1 MTHPSKELFLQWYKE
16 AASAD
21 LSWLLAMYE
30 ESKKHPQY
38 TLLTSFIARC
48 ISGKYGSEGETPSA
62 LNWADRAL
70 VLLEDK
76 NTLSKAYGGDE
87 DYLASLQAC
96 VVLKVRWLSLSDEHF
111 HWYKAKDLA
120 EDMLATGFPSIYLKG
135 NTSKDGIF
143 LGLMLMGVY
152 NRLGEHAKAME
163 LGTRIQAQAQLH
175 NDTATECRASFNWAV
190 ATLLLSKQYT
200 VDNKNTDATA
210 ALDSAAHVF
219 NTLGANADM
228 RALLGIFVE
237 AIAAYTALRQTKASG
252 ITQQEA
258 EEFANRW
265 NAESQWGLL
274 DIVEMH
280 SSGPDDALAPVFVR
294 NLEEASAGQ

>member
-1 MTHPSKELFLQWYKE
+1 MNPPSKELFLHWYNE

-21 LSWLLAMYE
+21 LAWLVTTYDK
-30 ESKKHPQY
+30 SKKYPQY
-38 TLLTSFIARC
+38 TLLSSFIARC
-48 ISGKYGSEGETPSA
+48 ISGKYGSEGETLNA
-62 LNWADRAL
+62 LTWADRAL
-70 VLLEDK
+70 SLLDDK
-76 NTLSKAYGGDE
+76 NTLKKSYGGDE

-120 EDMLATGFPSIYLKG
+120 EDILVTGFPSIYIKG

-163 LGTRIQAQAQLH
+163 LGTKIQSQAQLH

-190 ATLLLSKQYT
+190 ATMLLSKQYT
-200 VDNKNTDATA
+200 LDTKFTEAAA
-210 ALDSAAHVF
+210 ALDSACHVL
-219 NTLGANADM
+219 NTLRNHAEM
-228 RALLGIFVE
+228 RALLGVFVDAVAE
-237 AIAAYTALRQTKASG
+237 YGALRKMAAGETFS
-252 ITQQEA
+252 QETHL
-258 EEFANRW
+258 FADKW
-265 NAESQWGLL
+265 SIETQWGLL

-280 SSGPDDALAPVFVR
+280 SSGPDDALAAVFVR
-294 NLEEASAGQ
+294 NLEAASTGE